1 MQFVV
6 YIFFLNST
14 VVYTL
19 LLQIA
24 LQAKFDSLEKLEEIP
39 HHVEVL
45 EKILL
50 DSAMEAFN
58 SELHVSLSQHAI
70 RFVLVPL
77 YCFQF
82 GFLYDLMFV
91 TLYVQWNLHI

>member
-1 MQFVV
+1 M
-6 YIFFLNST
+6 
-14 VVYTL
+14 
-19 LLQIA
+19 LQLA
-24 LQAKFDSLEKLEEIP
+24 LQAKFDSLEKLEKIP
-39 HHVEVL
+39 RHVEVL

-70 RFVLVPL
+70 RFALVPL

-82 GFLYDLMFV
+82 GFFV
-91 TLYVQWNLHI
+91 WLHVLNFICTGEPPYLGNT